1 MVSRKRERKR
11 WRTETK
17 LPCNTIYIARVC
29 VCARFFYGA
38 NSERKEIHSLCLK
51 P

>member
-17 LPCNTIYIARVC
+17 LPYKNIYRACIC
-29 VCARFFYGA
+29 VRASYGA
-38 NSERKEIHSLCLK
+38 NSERREMHSL
-51 P
+51 

>member
-17 LPCNTIYIARVC
+17 LPYIIIYIARVC

-38 NSERKEIHSLCLK
+38 NSERKERCTRFD
-51 P
+51 